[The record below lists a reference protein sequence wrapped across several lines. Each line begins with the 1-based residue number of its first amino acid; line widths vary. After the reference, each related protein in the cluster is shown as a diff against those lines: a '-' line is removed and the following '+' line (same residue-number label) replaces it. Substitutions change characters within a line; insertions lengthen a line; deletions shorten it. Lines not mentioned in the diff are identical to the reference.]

1 MSNRPAQPPA
11 LVRRIK
17 RMSGYLTSAEYE
29 QSRHCRGKRRLCSA
43 LPCWEVTHHVR
54 RGYRRSFYCE
64 ECLPKK
70 HRVVAARR
78 EVLNFINDRLQPCQD
93 CGCALWRH
101 VEEQGHKFVAEE
113 TK

>member
-11 LVRRIK
+11 QVRMIERVP
-17 RMSGYLTSAEYE
+17 GYPPVTEYDP
-29 QSRHCRGKRRLCSA
+29 SRYCRGGSGLCSA
-43 LPCWEVTHHVR
+43 LPCWVVTHHVR

-70 HRVVAARR
+70 HRVVVARR

-93 CGCALWRH
+93 CGVALWRH
-101 VEEQGHKFVAEE
+101 VEEQGHKFVVEE